1 MLLLLSSLLV
11 LLLVFVSII
20 IITIII
26 CAHHF
31 FRISY
36 YNEFCDGEEIN
47 WPIGPRDAFPGT
59 QAGVV
64 ASTTE
69 QNLIGRRDQAKISV
83 GPAINV
89 PALQRYNVTLRHLR
103 VLKTTST
110 YN

>member
-1 MLLLLSSLLV
+1 MLLLLASLLV
-11 LLLVFVSII
+11 FLLVFVSII
-20 IITIII
+20 II

-31 FRISY
+31 FKISY
-36 YNEFCDGEEIN
+36 YNEFCNGEEIN

-83 GPAINV
+83 GPAIIV

-103 VLKTTST
+103 V
-110 YN
+110 

>member
-1 MLLLLSSLLV
+1 M

-31 FRISY
+31 FKISY
-36 YNEFCDGEEIN
+36 YNEFCNGEEIN
-47 WPIGPRDAFPGT
+47 WPVGPRDAFPGT

-69 QNLIGRRDQAKISV
+69 QNLIGRRDQAKIIVS
-83 GPAINV
+83 PAIIV
-89 PALQRYNVTLRHLR
+89 PALQHYNVTLRHLR